1 MVNKVHDQIIFIP
14 KAEPV
19 FAIINKL
26 FIYIKR
32 IKGTRFPALLFCYTQ
47 TRNYIDQAHIN
58 TRVLS
63 YSVYDFACLNPTV
76 FEKIQLD
83 LNFDGVSTR
92 QGVLYFPSASLYA
105 F

>member
-1 MVNKVHDQIIFIP
+1 M
-14 KAEPV
+14 

-32 IKGTRFPALLFCYTQ
+32 IKVLDSLRCYFAIPRQ
-47 TRNYIDQAHIN
+47 EIILIKHIST